1 MSLHETTASKGPMM
15 NRTRLFPSGRLLAGL
30 LFLVVLFSGGC
41 SKPPAG
47 KGHVPG
53 KVVGTVFLDPRV
65 PLWMTHGSL
74 AVVALMKGPTSPD
87 WLPVARVV
95 FVHPTFPVPFEI
107 SQKDVRLTG
116 INFQGTVRLV
126 ARLSLESGS
135 SLVASG
141 EYSGTVPVEGTVGG
155 SPVKILIDQKLP
167 TVSGSG
173 P

>member
-1 MSLHETTASKGPMM
+1 M
-15 NRTRLFPSGRLLAGL
+15 NRPCLTPASRAISALL
-30 LFLVVLFSGGC
+30 LVAALFSGGC
-41 SKPPAG
+41 SRPSGGEGPL
-47 KGHVPG
+47 PG
-53 KVVGTVFLDPRV
+53 KVVGTVVLDPRV

-116 INFQGTVRLV
+116 ITFQGTVRLV

-141 EYSGTVPVEGTVGG
+141 EYSGTAPVEGTVGG
-155 SPVKILIDQKLP
+155 DPVRIVIDRKLP
-167 TVSGSG
+167 SVSGNG

>member
-1 MSLHETTASKGPMM
+1 MM
-15 NRTRLFPSGRLLAGL
+15 NRPRLFDHVRQGMLLAGIL
-30 LFLVVLFSGGC
+30 LVFGVSGCTG
-41 SKPPAG
+41 KEGATLPPSA
-47 KGHVPG
+47 PG
-53 KVVGTVFLDPRV
+53 KVVGEVDLDPHV

-74 AVVALMKGPTSPD
+74 SVVALMKGPTSPD
-87 WLPVARVV
+87 WLPVARVL

-116 INFQGTVRLV
+116 ITFQGPVRLI

-141 EYSGTVPVEGTVGG
+141 EYSGSSPVSGTVGG
-155 SPVKILIDQKLP
+155 GPVRIVIDRKLP
-167 TVSGSG
+167 SAGGS

>member
-1 MSLHETTASKGPMM
+1 MREGSVFMGPRNLMAAG
-15 NRTRLFPSGRLLAGL
+15 RILSGIL
-30 LFLVVLFSGGC
+30 LVVAFLSGGC
-41 SKPPAG
+41 TRTSSDNG
-47 KGHVPG
+47 QVPG
-53 KVVGTVFLDPRV
+53 KVVGTVLLDPKV

-116 INFQGTVRLV
+116 ITFQGPVRLV

-135 SLVASG
+135 SLVANG
-141 EYSGTVPVEGTVGG
+141 EYSGTVPVDGAVGG
-155 SPVKILIDQKLP
+155 PPVRIVIDRELP
-167 TVSGSG
+167 SVSGSG
-173 P
+173 R

>member
-1 MSLHETTASKGPMM
+1 MYLHETTPSKGHFM
-15 NRTRLFPSGRLLAGL
+15 NRPRLFPAGRLLSCL
-30 LFLVVLFSGGC
+30 LFLLVLFSGGC
-41 SKPPAG
+41 SKTPAG
-47 KGHVPG
+47 GGNAPG

-116 INFQGTVRLV
+116 ITFQGPVRLV

-135 SLVASG
+135 SLVANG
-141 EYSGTVPVEGTVGG
+141 EYSGTVPVDGAVGG
-155 SPVKILIDQKLP
+155 PPVRIVIDRELP
-167 TVSGSG
+167 SVSGSG
-173 P
+173 R

>member
-1 MSLHETTASKGPMM
+1 MQLRNTTSV
-15 NRTRLFPSGRLLAGL
+15 GRILSVLLI
-30 LFLVVLFSGGC
+30 VVAILSGGC
-41 SKPPAG
+41 SRTSSDG
-47 KGHVPG
+47 RTVPG
-53 KVVGTVFLDPRV
+53 KVVGTVVLDPKV

-116 INFQGTVRLV
+116 ITFQGNVRLV

-135 SLVASG
+135 SLVTSG
-141 EYSGTVPVEGTVGG
+141 EYSGTAPVDATVGG
-155 SPVKILIDQKLP
+155 SPVRIVIDRKLP
-167 TVSGSG
+167 TLSGNG